1 VIFPKTI
8 ALGKRQLAV
17 LIFLLLAGARCTP
30 PQQQGY
36 VIGISQLGDADA
48 WRKEMKAEIDRELL
62 FNPDM
67 HIIYKQADYN
77 SETQVRQIRE
87 LMKEKIDLLIVSP
100 NEAAPLTPIIDS
112 VYKSGIPVITVD
124 RDINSGSYTSFIGAN
139 NTEVGKLA
147 GQYAANF
154 LNHKG
159 NIIEITGLQSSTPA
173 RQREKGFAEVMA
185 DFPGIKVQLIQ
196 GDWLEGS
203 VRRQLPALKEQ
214 LRHTQLIF
222 AHNDIMANT
231 AATICRELGF
241 PDIKIIG
248 VDAQPATGLMFV
260 ENKTLLA
267 SVLYPTG
274 GGEAVRAAAR
284 ILHQHQVP
292 KRDFLRTIIVDSTN
306 VVMLQQQFN
315 KVIAQQKDIVR
326 QDLLLKSQAKTF
338 RTQKNLIAILLGTLI
353 LLLMLSGLLIYLR
366 RKNIRAYKLLR
377 AQNNEIRSQ
386 SEQINEMAQ
395 KVQDV
400 SEQKLNFFTNVSHE
414 LKTPL
419 TLILAPAEEALRN
432 PRTPAPLRGQFS
444 LIRKNASRLL
454 LLVNQLMDFRK
465 LELSKMTL
473 RVQETDLVLFVNE
486 LLSSFEA
493 LAQQRGI
500 DFRFFTKETSLKC
513 WIDPEKIEKVLFN
526 VFSNAFKFTPD
537 AGHVYVTLEAD
548 ASRQAALI
556 KIADSGV
563 GLSREEQERLFE
575 FFYQGNIRSQNGTG
589 VGLALSKELVEL
601 HKGTI
606 RVESEKNQGAVFVV
620 SLPLGD
626 ALLQEPGVLRA
637 ELSRYQNNMPEW
649 VESFHIENHTLPPL
663 VQDTPAPVE
672 LQYPKGCILVVEDND
687 DLRQFLSERLR
698 GAYRVITARNGQEG
712 IRKTFEEFPDLVLSD
727 VMMPETDGLQLTK
740 VLKSDIRTAHI
751 PIVLL
756 TAKTTDENKVEG
768 LRTNADAYLVKP
780 FRIDVLE
787 QTIRG
792 LLENRQ
798 HLKEHLTAAIPKE
811 VQSAGGKNE
820 KRFLA
825 DFNAIIEKNL
835 SNEHFSVAD
844 LCREIGLSKIQLYRR
859 IKPLLQMGVNEYI
872 LDQRI
877 QKARY
882 LIRQGG
888 LSFAEIAYQ
897 TGFSSPSYF
906 STSFKKITGETPKA
920 YKDKF
925 GAIK

>member
-1 VIFPKTI
+1 MIPSGTI
-8 ALGKRQLAV
+8 VFCRRILFFLA
-17 LIFLLLAGARCTP
+17 FLLLAGCAG
-30 PQQQGY
+30 QQQRKF

-48 WRKEMKAEIDRELL
+48 WRKEMKAEIDRELV
-62 FNPDM
+62 FNPDLR
-67 HIIYKQADYN
+67 IIYRQADYN

-87 LMKEKIDLLIVSP
+87 LVKEKIDLLIVSP

-112 VYKSGIPVITVD
+112 IHKSGIPVITVD
-124 RDINSGSYTSFIGAN
+124 RNINSGSYTSFIGADN
-139 NTEVGKLA
+139 IEVGKLA
-147 GQYAANF
+147 GTYAANF
-154 LNHKG
+154 LNQKG
-159 NIIEITGLQSSTPA
+159 NILEITGLQSSTPA
-173 RQREKGFAEVMA
+173 RQREKGFADAMA
-185 DFPGIKVQLIQ
+185 AFPHIKVQVIR
-196 GDWLEGS
+196 GDWLEES
-203 VRRQLPALKEQ
+203 VRQQLPSLTDQ
-214 LRHTQLIF
+214 LRNTQLIF
-222 AHNDIMANT
+222 AHNDVMANT
-231 AATICRELGF
+231 AAAICRQLGL
-241 PDIKIIG
+241 PGIRIIG
-248 VDAQPATGLMFV
+248 VDAQPGTGLTFV
-260 ENKTLLA
+260 ENRTLLA

-274 GGEAVRAAAR
+274 GGEAVRTAAR
-284 ILHQHQVP
+284 ILHKQQVP

-338 RTQKNLIAILLGTLI
+338 RTQKNLIVILLGTLI

-386 SEQINEMAQ
+386 SEQINAMAQ
-395 KVQDV
+395 QVQEV

-432 PRTPAPLRGQFS
+432 TRTPAYLRAPFS

-465 LELSKMTL
+465 LELNKMTL
-473 RVQETDLVLFVNE
+473 RVQETDLVLFVSE
-486 LLSSFEA
+486 LLTSFEG
-493 LAQQRGI
+493 LARQRNI
-500 DFRFFTKETSLKC
+500 DCRLLTKETALKC
-513 WIDPEKIEKVLFN
+513 WIDPEKMEKVLFN
-526 VFSNAFKFTPD
+526 ILSNAFKFTPD

-548 ASRQAALI
+548 IPADTVFI
-556 KIADSGV
+556 KVADSGT
-563 GLSREEQERLFE
+563 GLSNEEKARLFE
-575 FFYQGNIRSQNGTG
+575 FFYQGNVRSQNGSG

-601 HKGTI
+601 HKGSI
-606 RVESEKNQGAVFVV
+606 RVESEKHRGAVFVIA
-620 SLPLGD
+620 LPLGEM
-626 ALLQEPGVLRA
+626 LLQEPGVLRA
-637 ELSRYQNNMPEW
+637 DPSGYQRNMPAW
-649 VESFHIENHTLPPL
+649 VESFHIENNILPVPQ
-663 VQDTPAPVE
+663 QDTPDPEAKQDR
-672 LQYPKGCILVVEDND
+672 LGSILVVEDND
-687 DLRQFLSERLR
+687 DLRRFLSAQLQ
-698 GAYRVITARNGQEG
+698 GTYHVMTAKNGSEG

-727 VMMPETDGLQLTK
+727 IMMPDTDGLQLAN

-756 TAKTTDENKVEG
+756 TAKTTDENRVEG

-792 LLENRQ
+792 LLQNRQ

-811 VQSAGGKNE
+811 VQQAGGKNE

-825 DFNAIIEKNL
+825 DLNAVIEQNL
-835 SNEHFSVAD
+835 ANEHFSIQD
-844 LCREIGLSKIQLYRR
+844 LCRELGLSKIQLYRR
-859 IKPLLQMGVNEYI
+859 TKPLLQVSVNEYI
-872 LDQRI
+872 LNQRI
-877 QKARY
+877 QKAQY

-925 GAIK
+925 GIVK